1 MGTEPPVRSR
11 RRLLLLTAATMAL
24 AGACAAPLDI
34 GDGASAEAPPAPAPA
49 TVEAT
54 PAGHDAPRADV
65 ALCTVLPQRI
75 VGELTG
81 AGSVDAVG
89 EGQHC
94 TWRLAAPSPAG
105 SSGGDLAS
113 YGTLQG
119 TFLDARAF
127 DAGRPAV
134 DDHAI
139 ATVDELTSVGDE
151 AFVVRLDEPGP
162 TTLYVRDGQRALSL
176 WLDDV
181 AMTPEATEQS
191 LARTA
196 TLLLRLA

>member
-1 MGTEPPVRSR
+1 MRSR
-11 RRLLLLTAATMAL
+11 RRLLLILVAAASAFA
-24 AGACAAPLDI
+24 AGCAAPLDV
-34 GDGASAEAPPAPAPA
+34 GDAASAEPPARTAS
-49 TVEAT
+49 VEAT
-54 PAGHDAPRADV
+54 PVAHDAPRADV

-75 VGELTG
+75 VGQLTG
-81 AGSVDAVG
+81 ASTVEAVG
-89 EGQHC
+89 EGRHC
-94 TWRLAAPSPAG
+94 TWRLAAPTPVG
-105 SSGGDLAS
+105 TPQGDLAS

-134 DDHAI
+134 DDPAI
-139 ATVDELTSVGDE
+139 AAVDDLPSVGDE
-151 AFVVRLDEPGP
+151 AFVVRLDDAGP

-181 AMTPEATEQS
+181 AMTPEATERS

>member
-1 MGTEPPVRSR
+1 MRSR
-11 RRLLLLTAATMAL
+11 RRLLLLAAATMAL

-34 GDGASAEAPPAPAPA
+34 GDAASAETPPTPAP
-49 TVEAT
+49 VEAT
-54 PAGHDAPRADV
+54 PAGHEAPRADV

-81 AGSVDAVG
+81 ARAVDAVG
-89 EGQHC
+89 EGRHC

-105 SSGGDLAS
+105 GSEGDLAS
-113 YGTLQG
+113 FGTLQG

-134 DDHAI
+134 DDPAI

>member
-1 MGTEPPVRSR
+1 VRSR

-24 AGACAAPLDI
+24 AAACAAPLDI
-34 GDGASAEAPPAPAPA
+34 GDAASAEPAPAPA
-49 TVEAT
+49 VEAT
-54 PAGHDAPRADV
+54 PTGHEAPRADV

-75 VGELTG
+75 VGQLTG
-81 AGSVDAVG
+81 ARAVDAVG
-89 EGQHC
+89 EGRHC
-94 TWRLAAPSPAG
+94 TWSLAAPSPAA
-105 SSGGDLAS
+105 SSQGDLAS

-119 TFLDARAF
+119 TFLDAGAF
-127 DAGRPAV
+127 DAGRPAI
-134 DDHAI
+134 DDPAI
-139 ATVDELTSVGDE
+139 ATVDEITSVGDE

-162 TTLYVRDGQRALSL
+162 TTLYVRDGQRTLSL